1 MLGLKARLQSNTMMK
16 KSSGTKQMLQKVK
29 NSRLV
34 TPRYKKTFYG
44 FYVFA
49 AVAVIVLS
57 LTL

>member
-1 MLGLKARLQSNTMMK
+1 MME
-16 KSSGTKQMLQKVK
+16 KSSRTNQILQKVN
-29 NSRLV
+29 NSRLI

>member
-1 MLGLKARLQSNTMMK
+1 MMK
-16 KSSGTKQMLQKVK
+16 KSPGTNETLQKVK

-49 AVAVIVLS
+49 AVTIIALS

>member
-1 MLGLKARLQSNTMMK
+1 MMK
-16 KSSGTKQMLQKVK
+16 KSSETNEMLQKVK

-49 AVAVIVLS
+49 AVATIVLS
-57 LTL
+57 LIL